1 MPLHQSYHG
10 NSLFFF
16 MQSHYLG
23 ISMWSKAYV
32 TSQMSQHAHQEGS
45 MVDWKEHSIWCQ
57 IQQVQFLHL
66 PLPDS
71 VSDKLFCLSEPWV
84 LPLNKQRAESLPR
97 RAILRI
103 KWGKEHSVWY
113 IRDPEPVFICPHPP
127 SWFYISG
134 GKFLNLTA
142 LQWVKNADLSLSAFS
157 NSRWKSRS
165 VLCKGKLLLLHS
177 GQSSHNYI
185 VCEINPYQKG

>member
-103 KWGKEHSVWY
+103 KWGKEHQRPWTSV
-113 IRDPEPVFICPHPP
+113 HLPP
-127 SWFYISG
+127 SSILILHIWWQVLEPYCPAVSEKCWFI
-134 GKFLNLTA
+134 F
-142 LQWVKNADLSLSAFS
+142 
-157 NSRWKSRS
+157 
-165 VLCKGKLLLLHS
+165 
-177 GQSSHNYI
+177 
-185 VCEINPYQKG
+185 VCF

>member
-134 GKFLNLTA
+134 GKFLTWLP
-142 LQWVKNADLSLSAFS
+142 SLKRLWFLLKCSSEAYS
-157 NSRWKSRS
+157 NEI
-165 VLCKGKLLLLHS
+165 LY
-177 GQSSHNYI
+177 GQSLFLLYLCDN
-185 VCEINPYQKG
+185 